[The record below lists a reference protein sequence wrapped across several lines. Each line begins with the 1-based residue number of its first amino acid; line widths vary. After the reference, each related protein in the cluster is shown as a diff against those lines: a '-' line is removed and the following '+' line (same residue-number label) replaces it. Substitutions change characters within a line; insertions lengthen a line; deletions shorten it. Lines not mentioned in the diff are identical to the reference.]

1 MWAKHKK
8 YGFTI
13 VELLI
18 VIVVIAIL
26 AAISLVAFNA
36 VQQRARDSSRDS
48 DIAQITKALELY
60 YIDHGKYPLG
70 RGSTNINTWWTTSSD
85 ASWSNLE
92 TSLEKY
98 LGGKSLPKD
107 PQQTAAAAMSGGRS
121 YDYYSFNSTAN
132 ACGAGGEQ
140 GYLILY
146 KYEVTA
152 RKDTFIGDCTVNSQ
166 YYSALNNYRHS
177 KK

>member
-1 MWAKHKK
+1 MQPK
-8 YGFTI
+8 YRSTGFTI

-26 AAISLVAFNA
+26 AAISMVAFTGI
-36 VQQRARDSSRDS
+36 QQRARDSTRDA
-48 DIAQITKALELY
+48 DIAQIAKALELY
-60 YIDHGKYPLG
+60 YIDHGKYPSG

-85 ASWSNLE
+85 ASWATLE
-92 TSLEKY
+92 ASLEKY
-98 LGGKSLPKD
+98 LGGKALPRD
-107 PQQTAAAAMSGGRS
+107 PQQGEVAAMSGGKS

-132 ACGAGGEQ
+132 MCGAGGEQ

-146 KYEVTA
+146 KYEASA
-152 RKDTFIGDCTVNSQ
+152 RKDTFIGNCTINDQ
-166 YYSALNNYRHS
+166 YYGSVNNYKLS